1 MSLTTTT
8 PEDRDYIDE
17 LNAGVGTK
25 AELTAHAELS
35 NAEKNKG
42 KIQDMRAR
50 LLAKLKA
57 KKAAEAPAK
66 KEKKEK
72 KEKEEEK
79 RAGRPICPSE
89 RQ

>member
-1 MSLTTTT
+1 MSDLTITRG
-8 PEDRDYIDE
+8 DREYIDG
-17 LNAGVGTK
+17 LNAGVGTR

-42 KIQDMRAR
+42 KVQDMRAR

-57 KKAAEAPAK
+57 KKAKTAAETTG
-66 KEKKEK
+66 
-72 KEKEEEK
+72 
-79 RAGRPICPSE
+79 RRGRPIRPSE

>member
-66 KEKKEK
+66 KKEKKEK

-79 RAGRPICPSE
+79 
-89 RQ
+89 